1 MIDLHLHSI
10 FSDGE
15 LLPSELIRRMA
26 ALGNEGMAITDHADF
41 SNIPQIMDALGR
53 MKEFRDDYELKV
65 LFGVE
70 LTHIPPELIGRAV
83 ELALKEG
90 AEVVVVHGETIA
102 EPVKE
107 GTNFYALNEE
117 IDILA
122 HPGLIDERSLELA
135 SANKVLLEIT
145 SRKGDCLTNGYVAR
159 KAEEFGCLLAINTD
173 AHSPSDLISI
183 ETAKGVCKGAGIE
196 DFEKLHENSRRLLE
210 KKLKKV

>member
-41 SNIPQIMDALGR
+41 SNIPQIMEALNKL
-53 MKEFRDDYELKV
+53 KEHRDDYELKV

-70 LTHIPPELIGRAV
+70 ITHVPPKLMGKAV

-90 AEVVVVHGETIA
+90 AEIVVVHGETIA

-107 GTNFYALNEE
+107 GTNFSALNEE

-122 HPGLIDERSLELA
+122 HPGLIDEKSLELA
-135 SANKVLLEIT
+135 ADNKVFLEIS
-145 SRKGDCLTNGYVAR
+145 SRKGHCLTNGYVAK
-159 KAEEFGCLLAINTD
+159 KAEEYGCMLILNSD
-173 AHSPSDLISI
+173 AHSPSDLISFKDA
-183 ETAKGVCKGAGIE
+183 EAVSKGAGIE
-196 DFEKLHENSRRLLE
+196 DFEKLLENSQKLLK